1 MDLNT
6 FIYNVVH
13 IIIVY
18 FSSSIV
24 FKMKNSILLLFLG
37 LISLS
42 QAQTKNLPLFIGTY
56 TNSCDS
62 KGIYVYDFDTNTG
75 DFVFKNATEKVI
87 NPSYLAL
94 SKNQKVLYSVNENGT
109 ESTISSF
116 GLDGTTGQLTRLNQ
130 QKAQGADPCYIIN
143 DDLNVIVAN
152 YSGGNIAVFR
162 KNTNGSLTE
171 AKQIMQHKGKG
182 IHPRQESAHVHMV
195 YFSPD
200 KKYVLSTD
208 LGTDSVDIYKYH
220 PDAANDVLQWE
231 SSIPVQSGSGPRHLT
246 FSKDGKKLYLL
257 QELNGAISVFDFA
270 NDKLNKIQETTILA
284 KDFKGNFTGADIHI
298 SPDGKF
304 LYASNRGE
312 ANTISIFKILK
323 NGQLQP
329 LSVVS
334 SLGKGPRNFVIDPT
348 GKFLLVAHQYSN
360 DIVVFKRDLFSGA
373 IFDTGKRLGLC
384 SPVCLVFGN
393 QK

>member
-1 MDLNT
+1 
-6 FIYNVVH
+6 
-13 IIIVY
+13 
-18 FSSSIV
+18 
-24 FKMKNSILLLFLG
+24 MKNSILVLFLG

-62 KGIYVYDFDTNTG
+62 KGIYVYDFDTNSG
-75 DFVFKNATEKVI
+75 ELMFKNATDKVT
-87 NPSYLAL
+87 NPSYLSL
-94 SKNQKVLYSVNENGT
+94 SKDQKFVYSVNENGV
-109 ESTISSF
+109 ESAVSSF
-116 GLDGTTGQLTRLNQ
+116 EFDKASGTITNLNQ
-130 QKAQGADPCYIIN
+130 QKSQGADPCYLIN

-162 KNTNGSLTE
+162 KNADGSLTE
-171 AKQIMQHKGKG
+171 AKQLMQHKGKG

-246 FSKDGKKLYLL
+246 FSKDGKKMYVL
-257 QELNGAISVFDFA
+257 QELNGAISVFDFV
-270 NDKLNKIQETTILA
+270 NGKLNKIQETTILA
-284 KDFKGNFTGADIHI
+284 NDFKGNFTGADIHI

-312 ANTISIFKILK
+312 ANTISIFKIVK

-329 LSVVS
+329 ISVVS

-348 GKFLLVAHQYSN
+348 GKFLLIAHQYSN
-360 DIVVFKRDLFSGA
+360 EIVVFKRDLVLGVIS
-373 IFDTGKRLGLC
+373 DTGKRLELC

>member
-1 MDLNT
+1 
-6 FIYNVVH
+6 
-13 IIIVY
+13 
-18 FSSSIV
+18 
-24 FKMKNSILLLFLG
+24 MKNSILLLFLG

-116 GLDGTTGQLTRLNQ
+116 GLDGTTGQLTSLNQ

-143 DDLNVIVAN
+143 DVLNVIVAN

-162 KNTNGSLTE
+162 KNTDGSLTE
-171 AKQIMQHKGKG
+171 VKQLMQHKGKG

-246 FSKDGKKLYLL
+246 FSKDGKKLYVL

-360 DIVVFKRDLFSGA
+360 DIVVFKRDLSSGA
-373 IFDTGKRLGLC
+373 ISDTGKRLELC

>member
-1 MDLNT
+1 
-6 FIYNVVH
+6 
-13 IIIVY
+13 
-18 FSSSIV
+18 
-24 FKMKNSILLLFLG
+24 MKNSILLLFLAF
-37 LISLS
+37 ISLA
-42 QAQTKNLPLFIGTY
+42 QAQTNTFPLLIGTY
-56 TNSCDS
+56 TSSCDS
-62 KGIYVYDFDTNTG
+62 KGIYIYDFDTNTG

-87 NPSYLAL
+87 NPSYLSL
-94 SKNQKVLYSVNENGT
+94 SKDQKIIYSVNENGV
-109 ESTISSF
+109 ESAVSSF
-116 GLDGTTGQLTRLNQ
+116 EFDKASGILTNLNQ
-130 QKAQGADPCYIIN
+130 QKSQGADPCYLIN

-162 KNTNGSLTE
+162 KKPDGSLTE
-171 AKQIMQHKGKG
+171 AKQLVQHKGKG

-208 LGTDSVDIYKYH
+208 LGTDSIDIYEYH
-220 PDAANDVLQWE
+220 PDAANEVLQWK
-231 SSIPVQSGSGPRHLT
+231 SSVTVQSGSGPRHLT
-246 FSKDGKKLYLL
+246 FSKDGKKVYVL
-257 QELNGAISVFDFA
+257 QELNGAISVFDYA
-270 NDKLNKIQETTILA
+270 NGKLNKIQETTILS

-312 ANTISIFKILK
+312 ANTISIFKIFK

-329 LSVVS
+329 ISVVS

-360 DIVVFKRDLFSGA
+360 DIVVFKRDLASGA
-373 IFDTGKRLGLC
+373 ISDTGKRLELC

>member
-6 FIYNVVH
+6 SIYNVVH

-18 FSSSIV
+18 FSPSIV

-62 KGIYVYDFDTNTG
+62 KGIYVYNFDTNTG

-116 GLDGTTGQLTRLNQ
+116 GLDGTTGQLTSLNQ
-130 QKAQGADPCYIIN
+130 QKALGADPCYIIN

-162 KNTNGSLTE
+162 KNADGSLTE
-171 AKQIMQHKGKG
+171 AKQLMQHKGKG

-246 FSKDGKKLYLL
+246 FSKDGKKVYVL

-270 NDKLNKIQETTILA
+270 NDKLNIIQETTILA

-312 ANTISIFKILK
+312 ANTISVFKILK
-323 NGQLQP
+323 NGQLHP

-360 DIVVFKRDLFSGA
+360 DIVVFKRDLSSGA
-373 IFDTGKRLGLC
+373 ISDTGKRIELC